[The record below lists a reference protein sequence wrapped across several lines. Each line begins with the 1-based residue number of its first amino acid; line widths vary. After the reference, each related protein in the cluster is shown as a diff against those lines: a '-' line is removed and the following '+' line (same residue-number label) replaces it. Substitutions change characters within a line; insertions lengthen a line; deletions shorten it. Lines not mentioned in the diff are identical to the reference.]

1 MSFKLKVDKSGWE
14 KLKKNLKELDQNQ
27 VNLGWFEGQKYGPEN
42 ANLPM
47 AYVASLNE
55 TGHINGADAA
65 FPGAITPPRPFMRV
79 GLRDALKSGSN
90 KLQFKYMIEAV
101 LAGQTTLSVLQKSTS
116 IFEQTLRQVMLN
128 WDTPPNASMTVALK
142 GFNDPL
148 RNTGELIANV
158 TAKVEKK
165 GSE

>member
-14 KLKKNLKELDQNQ
+14 KIKKDLKELDQNQ
-27 VNLGWFEGQKYGPEN
+27 INLGWFDNNRYGSDN

-47 AYVASLNE
+47 AYVANLVDG
-55 TGHINGADAA
+55 GHINGPDAV

-79 GLRDALKSGSN
+79 GLKDAFNTGNN

-101 LAGQTTLSVLQKSTS
+101 LAGQSTLSVMQKSLPV
-116 IFEQTLRQVMLN
+116 FEQTLRQVMLD
-128 WDTPPNASMTVALK
+128 WDSPANSPTTIKLK
-142 GFNDPL
+142 GFDDPL
-148 RNTGELIANV
+148 RNSGELIASV

-165 GSE
+165 GSD

>member
-14 KLKKNLKELDQNQ
+14 KLKKSIVELDQNQ
-27 VNLGWFEGQKYGPEN
+27 INLGWFDNNRYGSDN
-42 ANLPM
+42 SNLPM
-47 AYVASLNE
+47 AYVASLVE
-55 TGHINGADAA
+55 GGHINGPDAV

-79 GLRDALKSGSN
+79 GLRDAIKTGTN

-101 LAGQTTLSVLQKSTS
+101 LAGQSTLSVLQKSTS
-116 IFEQTLRQVMLN
+116 VFEQTLRKVMLD
-128 WDTPPNASMTVALK
+128 WDTPRNSPITVALK

-148 RNTGELIANV
+148 RNTGELIASV

>member
-1 MSFKLKVDKSGWE
+1 MAFKLKVDKSGWE
-14 KLKKNLKELDQNQ
+14 KLKKDLKELDQNEVQ
-27 VNLGWFEGQKYGPEN
+27 VGWFPGQNYGPEN
-42 ANLPM
+42 SNLPM
-47 AYVASLNE
+47 AYVAKLDE
-55 TGHINGADAA
+55 EGHINGADAA

-101 LAGQTTLSVLQKSTS
+101 LAGQSTLSVLQKSTS
-116 IFEQTLRQVMLN
+116 IFEQTLRQVMLD
-128 WDTPPNASMTVALK
+128 WDSPRNSDKTEELK

-165 GSE
+165 GSS